1 METIVKTTPPHKFRN
16 ASRLVSSSDPSWTT
30 AQSHGLID
38 ISATATPDGKLVS
51 STGHEFLNLCS
62 CSYLGLHRHPK
73 ILKAMKDVLEDGS
86 QVHFSLS
93 TVRIRP
99 KVMDEAEELL
109 GEIFGGH
116 AILGLSASVLSAS
129 LLPLIAAGQLTD
141 GEPTTM
147 VFDKRAHFSMAY
159 IKPICADESEVLTI
173 EHNDLNALE
182 DICKVHPRVA
192 YVADGAY
199 STGGTTLMD
208 GLLSLQEKY
217 GLFLYFDD
225 AHSISVTGK
234 NGEGFVRSQ
243 LKELNPRT
251 LIMASLNKGFGTG
264 GGVAILNSNR
274 FDSVIRR
281 HGGPLGWSQSASIVT
296 MAATKASAELHLSDE
311 LGRLQKKLQ
320 QNIALFDS
328 IVSTPQD
335 GAKLPV
341 RLIPAGSDEQA
352 IQMAEQLLARGFYA
366 APVYF
371 PIVPRGHAGVRILL
385 RSDIEE
391 KDMLRFAQ
399 AVAEVAESN
408 AAKSEVAQ

>member
-1 METIVKTTPPHKFRN
+1 
-16 ASRLVSSSDPSWTT
+16 
-30 AQSHGLID
+30 
-38 ISATATPDGKLVS
+38 
-51 STGHEFLNLCS
+51 
-62 CSYLGLHRHPK
+62 
-73 ILKAMKDVLEDGS
+73 
-86 QVHFSLS
+86 
-93 TVRIRP
+93 
-99 KVMDEAEELL
+99 
-109 GEIFGGH
+109 
-116 AILGLSASVLSAS
+116 
-129 LLPLIAAGQLTD
+129 
-141 GEPTTM
+141 
-147 VFDKRAHFSMAY
+147 
-159 IKPICADESEVLTI
+159 
-173 EHNDLNALE
+173 
-182 DICKVHPRVA
+182 
-192 YVADGAY
+192 AY